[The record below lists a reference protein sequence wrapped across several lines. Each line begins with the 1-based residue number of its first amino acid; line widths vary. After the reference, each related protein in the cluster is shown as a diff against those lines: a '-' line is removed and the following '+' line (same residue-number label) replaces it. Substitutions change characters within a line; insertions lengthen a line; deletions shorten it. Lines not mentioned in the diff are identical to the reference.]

1 MIVSKVF
8 CKTWG
13 NMRTV
18 TEHTTK
24 YNQLYD
30 IFHNKIISG
39 EWKNGQKLLPERE
52 LCEEFNVSRI
62 TLRQTL
68 QMLEEA
74 KLITRKQGRGTFIQ
88 NRPVE
93 QKLTKLYSLREHFN
107 KIGIK
112 STAKITQYEIIRAN
126 RDLSEKLEIGIND
139 EVIKIKR
146 VFYAETNPYVL
157 ERTFLPLSIFPD
169 MTRKKVAEDGLYNTF
184 NNLGVRIIRA
194 TEKLQP
200 LLLKESTAKILNEK
214 VNSVG
219 MRIERTTYSENDLIV
234 EYTESIVPGEFFTYT
249 VELS

>member
-1 MIVSKVF
+1 MIRITNLTFNRGDMKPVA
-8 CKTWG
+8 
-13 NMRTV
+13 
-18 TEHTTK
+18 EHTTK
-24 YNQLYD
+24 YNQLYE

-88 NRPVE
+88 NHPVE

-107 KIGIK
+107 EIGIK
-112 STAKITQYEIIRAN
+112 STAKITQYEIIKAN
-126 RDLSEKLEIGIND
+126 NDLATKLDINTGE

-157 ERTFLPLSIFPD
+157 ERTFLPKNIFPD
-169 MTRKKVAEDGLYNTF
+169 MTKKRVAEDGLYKTF

-200 LLLKESTAKILNEK
+200 LLLKESTAKILNEETG
-214 VNSVG
+214 SVG
-219 MRIERTTYSENDLIV
+219 MRIERTTYSENNLII
-234 EYTESIVPGEFFTYT
+234 EYTESIISGEFFIYT